1 MLGLVVPGYWIG
13 KKVIEMATKT
23 VRLVD
28 LELLFVGPSEVL
40 DALGKYMICTSCSA
54 GSSRPM
60 GQTSD
65 TLKRV

>member
-1 MLGLVVPGYWIG
+1 
-13 KKVIEMATKT
+13 MATKT

-28 LELLFVGPSEVL
+28 LGLLFVGPSEVL
-40 DALGKYMICTSCSA
+40 DTLGKYMICTSCSV